1 MPANVC
7 FHCHQPL
14 PDHYVIEADVLAQT
28 QRFCCYGCQAVAQAI
43 VANGLEDYYRFR
55 TQPAAQASET
65 EVVPAELALFD
76 EPDLQQ
82 DFVHQ
87 QGDSQEIELTIEG
100 ISCAACGW
108 LIEKQLIKTAGVRQ
122 IAVNVSQR
130 RALLRWDSQQTRL
143 STLLARL
150 KKIGYQGFPFQPD
163 EHEASYHRE
172 QQQFVK
178 KLGLAGIMTMQ
189 VMMLMAAHYFDWL
202 GSMTPVMRQYF
213 NWIALLL
220 TTPVVLYC
228 GSVFYTGAFKAL
240 AARTVNMDVPITL
253 AIGITYV
260 SGLWATWLQTGQVFF
275 ESICMFIFLLLLSR
289 FIEHKSRYQAM
300 QISAN
305 MLKYMPVSATKITGD
320 EHTSVLARKLMYGDH
335 ILIRPGEIIPVDGG
349 ILNGSTH
356 VDEAMLTGESTPVTK
371 HPGDSVFGGTL
382 NREHSITIKVTATL
396 TASLISQIVRLQSQ
410 AMASRPAVA
419 VLADKLATGF
429 VTIVL
434 LIAAATFGYWYSQGN
449 PEALWITVAVLVAT
463 CPCALG
469 LATPTALTCAMA
481 RLNRHGIL
489 LKRSDVL
496 ETVDTIDTVAF
507 DKTGTLTRGDFR
519 IVNAW
524 YAQPGEA
531 DAVLS
536 MACRLEQHSQH
547 PLATAF
553 TDVTATQAPKPVC
566 DLASD
571 SPVTVQSHPGSGL
584 SATYQQNYYKIGSAA
599 FTQMTDVSL
608 PFTAN
613 VLMTC
618 NDRLIGAWH
627 IADSVKPEVHQVL
640 QTLNDKHCCILSGDS
655 QSNARSTADE
665 LGIQTVYASLSPAN
679 KLNTLRHMQH
689 LQHNVMMVGDGI
701 NDAPVLSQ
709 ANVSVAVGNGTD
721 IAKASADIIFLNE
734 SLSSLSI
741 LFKISKQT
749 RRIIR
754 QNFGWAL
761 GYNICVLPLA
771 VSGILQPWMA
781 VVGMSL
787 SSIIVVINS
796 TRLIRMAG

>member
-1 MPANVC
+1 MPPDIC
-7 FHCHQPL
+7 FHCHQRL
-14 PDHYVIEADVLAQT
+14 PENCAIEAEVLAQT
-28 QRFCCYGCQAVAQAI
+28 HRFCCYGCQAVAQAI

-55 TQPAAQASET
+55 TQPAAQARDADLMPS
-65 EVVPAELALFD
+65 ELALFD
-76 EPDLQQ
+76 DPELQQ
-82 DFVHQ
+82 DFVHHD
-87 QGDSQEIELTIEG
+87 GDLQEIELTIEG

-108 LIEKQLIKTAGVRQ
+108 LIEKQLSKTAGVRQ

-130 RALLRWDSQQTRL
+130 RALLRWNSQQTRL

-202 GSMTPVMRQYF
+202 GNMTSVMRQYF

-220 TTPVVLYC
+220 TTPVVVYC
-228 GSVFYTGAFKAL
+228 GSVFYTGAVKAL
-240 AARTVNMDVPITL
+240 TARTVNMDVPITL
-253 AIGITYV
+253 AIVITYL
-260 SGLWATWLQTGQVFF
+260 SGLWATWQQTGQVFF

-305 MLKYMPVSATKITGD
+305 MLKYMPVSATKVTD
-320 EHTSVLARKLMYGDH
+320 HEHTSVLARKLLCDDR
-335 ILIRPGEIIPVDGG
+335 ILIRAGEIIPVDGSLIG
-349 ILNGSTH
+349 GSTY
-356 VDEAMLTGESTPVTK
+356 VDEAMLTGESTPVAK
-371 HPGDSVFGGTL
+371 HPGDTVFGGTL

-396 TASLISQIVRLQSQ
+396 NASLISQIVRLQSQ

-429 VTIVL
+429 VTMVL
-434 LIAAATFGYWYSQGN
+434 LIAAATFGYWYTQGN

-481 RLNRHGIL
+481 RLNRWGVL
-489 LKRSDVL
+489 LKRSDIL
-496 ETVDTIDTVAF
+496 ETLAAIDTIAF

-519 IVNAW
+519 IVQAW
-524 YAQPGEA
+524 YAQPDDA

-536 MACRLEQHSQH
+536 MACQIEQHSSH
-547 PLATAF
+547 PLAMAF
-553 TDVTATQAPKPVC
+553 TDITHPQPVNQASNPP
-566 DLASD
+566 L
-571 SPVTVQSHPGSGL
+571 TVQTHPGSGL
-584 SATYQQNYYKIGSAA
+584 SATCQQNHYKIGSPG
-599 FTQMTDVSL
+599 FTDTVDATL
-608 PFTAN
+608 PFAAN

-618 NDRLIGAWH
+618 NDTLIGAWH
-627 IADSVKPEVHQVL
+627 IADTVKPDVHQVL

-655 QSNARSTADE
+655 QPNAQSTADE
-665 LGIQTVYASLSPAN
+665 LGIQTVYAGLTPAA
-679 KLNTLRHMQH
+679 KLITLKRMQH
-689 LQHNVMMVGDGI
+689 HQHQVMMVGDGI

-734 SLSSLSI
+734 SLSALPG

-771 VSGILQPWMA
+771 VSGVLQPWMA

-787 SSIIVVINS
+787 SSIIVIINS
-796 TRLIRMAG
+796 TRLIRIAG